1 MECSGC
7 ACVQVSCVR
16 NCAKISTNLFVK
28 EDGTRE
34 KEKSGK
40 GKKPYASSLLCGN
53 GLLVRLLAK
62 SEVAQELRVHL

>member
-1 MECSGC
+1 
-7 ACVQVSCVR
+7 
-16 NCAKISTNLFVK
+16 LFK
-28 EDGTRE
+28 KNWTRE

-62 SEVAQELRVHL
+62 SEVAQELRVHLQEGDRGTG